1 MEINGL
7 LLYLVVPSILL
18 WAIWKNRKSMS
29 SALTQ
34 SQQQIEQQKE
44 TNMLLRELID
54 AIKAKG

>member
-7 LLYLVVPSILL
+7 LLYLVVPAIML